1 MINQRPPA
9 FLFEVQVNQYNQQFS
24 VGDQVAFSIQEDT
37 VQLAGTVLKKY
48 TNSCLIDISQTTALN
63 KREQEI
69 YNGRVVVN
77 YKKINGVKSDEQWNL

>member
-1 MINQRPPA
+1 MNSHRPPT
-9 FLFEVQVNQYNQQFS
+9 FLCEVQTNQYNQQFS
-24 VGDQVAFSIQEDT
+24 IGDQVAFSIQDNAL
-37 VQLAGTVLKKY
+37 QLAGTVLKKY

-77 YKKINGVKSDEQWNL
+77 YKKINGVKIHEQ